1 MFLKSKKIEHLR
13 IYIFQK
19 TPVDYF
25 TWFTLIDVVL
35 PNDDDNNNTLK
46 LLHDRVEFKLFAAE
60 QHLDRLKEIGD
71 IAKDNARIEV
81 EMEID
86 CFLSQLLGAVDSLLF
101 QINDKLELGIPPD
114 RVSFPNVQSALS
126 AKTKKIDLVSEL
138 DEARQRGKWYALLDE
153 LRNQS
158 VHGTFLVKKTT
169 TMATQGFSSNP
180 SEVRFLKVQRD
191 FDGSMIE
198 QVVIMNLE
206 VMPYLEKSLQ
216 QTRELIYYIRTKEPL
231 LLL

>member
-1 MFLKSKKIEHLR
+1 MLS
-13 IYIFQK
+13 
-19 TPVDYF
+19 
-25 TWFTLIDVVL
+25 
-35 PNDDDNNNTLK
+35 ND
-46 LLHDRVEFKLFAAE
+46 E
-60 QHLDRLKEIGD
+60 
-71 IAKDNARIEV
+71 
-81 EMEID
+81 
-86 CFLSQLLGAVDSLLF
+86 
-101 QINDKLELGIPPD
+101 
-114 RVSFPNVQSALS
+114 SALS

-158 VHGTFLVKKTT
+158 VHRTFLIKKTT
-169 TMATQGFSSNP
+169 TTTTTMAAQGFSSKP

-216 QTRELIYYIRTKEPL
+216 QTRELIYHIRTKEPL

>member
-1 MFLKSKKIEHLR
+1 M
-13 IYIFQK
+13 
-19 TPVDYF
+19 PG
-25 TWFTLIDVVL
+25 
-35 PNDDDNNNTLK
+35 LK
-46 LLHDRVEFKLFAAE
+46 LRWRY
-60 QHLDRLKEIGD
+60 RL
-71 IAKDNARIEV
+71 
-81 EMEID
+81 

-169 TMATQGFSSNP
+169 TIIIIIIIITTTMAAAQGFSSKP

-216 QTRELIYYIRTKEPL
+216 QTRERDLIYHIRTKEPL

>member
-1 MFLKSKKIEHLR
+1 MIL
-13 IYIFQK
+13 
-19 TPVDYF
+19 
-25 TWFTLIDVVL
+25 LIDAVL
-35 PNDDDNNNTLK
+35 SNDDNNTSK

-60 QHLDRLKEIGD
+60 RHLDRLKEIGD

-81 EMEID
+81 EVEID

-169 TMATQGFSSNP
+169 TTTTMAAQGFSSKP

-216 QTRELIYYIRTKEPL
+216 QTRELIYHIRAKEPL
-231 LLL
+231 LLLES

>member
-1 MFLKSKKIEHLR
+1 MLR
-13 IYIFQK
+13 
-19 TPVDYF
+19 TMPG
-25 TWFTLIDVVL
+25 
-35 PNDDDNNNTLK
+35 LK
-46 LLHDRVEFKLFAAE
+46 LRWRY
-60 QHLDRLKEIGD
+60 RL
-71 IAKDNARIEV
+71 
-81 EMEID
+81 

-158 VHGTFLVKKTT
+158 VHRTFLVKKTT
-169 TMATQGFSSNP
+169 TTTMAAQGFSSKP

-216 QTRELIYYIRTKEPL
+216 QTRERELIYHIRAK
-231 LLL
+231 

>member
-1 MFLKSKKIEHLR
+1 MLS
-13 IYIFQK
+13 
-19 TPVDYF
+19 
-25 TWFTLIDVVL
+25 
-35 PNDDDNNNTLK
+35 ND
-46 LLHDRVEFKLFAAE
+46 E
-60 QHLDRLKEIGD
+60 
-71 IAKDNARIEV
+71 
-81 EMEID
+81 
-86 CFLSQLLGAVDSLLF
+86 
-101 QINDKLELGIPPD
+101 
-114 RVSFPNVQSALS
+114 SALS

-169 TMATQGFSSNP
+169 TTTTTMAAQGFSSKP

-216 QTRELIYYIRTKEPL
+216 QTRELIYHIRAKEPL
-231 LLL
+231 LLLES

>member
-1 MFLKSKKIEHLR
+1 MLS
-13 IYIFQK
+13 
-19 TPVDYF
+19 
-25 TWFTLIDVVL
+25 
-35 PNDDDNNNTLK
+35 NDDDNNTSK

-71 IAKDNARIEV
+71 IAKDNVRIEV

-86 CFLSQLLGAVDSLLF
+86 CFLSQLFGAGDSLLF
-101 QINDKLELGIPPD
+101 QVNDKLELGIPSD

-158 VHGTFLVKKTT
+158 VHRTFLVKKTT
-169 TMATQGFSSNP
+169 IATQGFSSKP

-191 FDGSMIE
+191 SDGNMVE
-198 QVVIMNLE
+198 QVIMNLE

-216 QTRELIYYIRTKEPL
+216 QTRELIYHIRTKEPL
-231 LLL
+231 LPLES